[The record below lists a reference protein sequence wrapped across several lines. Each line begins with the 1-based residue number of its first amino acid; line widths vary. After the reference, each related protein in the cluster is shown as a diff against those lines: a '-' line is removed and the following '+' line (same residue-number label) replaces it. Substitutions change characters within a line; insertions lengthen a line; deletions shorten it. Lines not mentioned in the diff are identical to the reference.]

1 MKYMCLVLL
10 MVIIPL
16 MFGAEAIAQESMGV
30 EVLKFSWSKERI
42 GWEGDPFR
50 GPIED
55 FDEVR
60 ARTRNEKRIEDAKRG
75 NSGEIDKIRREAKAD
90 AANIETQHQNT
101 PSRYVFMYKTTLKN
115 GGGKTIKSIDWDY
128 IFRDRATETELNRQ
142 QFTSDEKIAPGKTKE
157 LTVVIRKP
165 PTQTVSVTSLNTSE
179 RESLSGEVIIVRIE
193 FTDGTSW
200 QQAQPTP

>member
-10 MVIIPL
+10 LVIIPL

-50 GPIED
+50 GPIEN

-75 NSGEIDKIRREAKAD
+75 NSGEIDKIRREAKPMLQ
-90 AANIETQHQNT
+90 TSRRNT
-101 PSRYVFMYKTTLKN
+101 KTPFALCLYLQDNAKK
-115 GGGKTIKSIDWDY
+115 GRQTIKSIDWDY

-142 QFTSDEKIAPGKTKE
+142 QFTSDEENAPGKTRE

-179 RESLSGEVIIVRIE
+179 RESLKGEVIIVRIE

-200 QQAQPTP
+200 QLAQPTP

>member
-10 MVIIPL
+10 LVFIPL
-16 MFGAEAIAQESMGV
+16 LFGVEAIAQESTVV

-75 NSGEIDKIRREAKAD
+75 NSAEIDKIRREAKAD

-179 RESLSGEVIIVRIE
+179 RESLKGEVIIVRIE
-193 FTDGTSW
+193 FTDGTIW
-200 QQAQPTP
+200 QQPQPTP